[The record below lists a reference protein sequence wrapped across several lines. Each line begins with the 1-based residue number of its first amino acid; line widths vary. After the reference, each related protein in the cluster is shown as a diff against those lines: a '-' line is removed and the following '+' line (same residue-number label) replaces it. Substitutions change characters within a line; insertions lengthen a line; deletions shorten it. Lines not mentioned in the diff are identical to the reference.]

1 MNYISKRIITS
12 VALLL
17 VIYFCIKNSYILF
30 LSLLLINFMSITE
43 FSNLFKKI
51 FKQKLL
57 LISFS
62 NIFSVTY
69 LSLFSIIIW
78 LYFSSSQNTQI
89 TTIIFLLLICILTD
103 IGGFICG
110 KLIGG
115 KKLTKISPNK
125 TYSGML
131 GSLIFSLLFGYLFY
145 YHLMNF
151 LTLDINIF
159 IFIIIISL
167 ISQFGDLM
175 ISFLKRKAKLKDT
188 GSILPGH
195 GGILDRI
202 DGILLAVPVGIFLIS
217 F

>member
-30 LSLLLINFMSITE
+30 LSLLFMSITE